1 MGKYIGDKDFFK
13 RVFTIIIPIMLQQ
26 LFLSIAGYID
36 NIMINAYDE
45 LHLAYNGVSAANRLM
60 FVCNFVWLGL
70 IAAVNIFTSQYF
82 GAKDREKVKET
93 LRFSIYISVA
103 FAILGFIIIT
113 LIGNYVVDSYIMDQ
127 NAREYGYQYLDVIRY
142 GNVFVAINMSI
153 ANGYRSIKKP
163 NIPLVIGAIGIVVN
177 IFMNWVL
184 IFGHLGA
191 PEMGASGAALATNI
205 SKAVETVAYFVS
217 IAILNNE
224 WFKGTFHHWYVSK
237 DLMKKYLKRGTPL
250 VANELFW
257 SLSMVVMAKF
267 YTYHNDMWYNAYAYT
282 QNISDLFFIVFA
294 GLGSGTSIIIGST
307 LGEGN
312 FDKARVEVNYFRGL
326 GVMMGG
332 LVGILMA
339 ATSPL
344 TSRVFTSD
352 PEVISIMIQILSITS
367 IFTSIYCYNAVC
379 FFTLRAGGD
388 SLRAVIL
395 DQGPTYLVGIPI
407 AIVMGVNA
415 EAWGITIVTTY
426 LATHALDIVK
436 LFLSNAFIRKEK
448 WVRNLTVKEEN

>member
-1 MGKYIGDKDFFK
+1 
-13 RVFTIIIPIMLQQ
+13 
-26 LFLSIAGYID
+26 
-36 NIMINAYDE
+36 
-45 LHLAYNGVSAANRLM
+45 
-60 FVCNFVWLGL
+60 
-70 IAAVNIFTSQYF
+70 
-82 GAKDREKVKET
+82 
-93 LRFSIYISVA
+93 
-103 FAILGFIIIT
+103 
-113 LIGNYVVDSYIMDQ
+113 
-127 NAREYGYQYLDVIRY
+127 
-142 GNVFVAINMSI
+142 
-153 ANGYRSIKKP
+153 
-163 NIPLVIGAIGIVVN
+163 
-177 IFMNWVL
+177 
-184 IFGHLGA
+184 
-191 PEMGASGAALATNI
+191 
-205 SKAVETVAYFVS
+205 
-217 IAILNNE
+217 
-224 WFKGTFHHWYVSK
+224 
-237 DLMKKYLKRGTPL
+237 MKKYLKRGTPL

-367 IFTSIYCYNAVC
+367 IFTAIYCYNAVC

-395 DQGPTYLVGIPI
+395 DQGPTYFVGIPI